1 MTDQKGIE
9 IALVARA
16 ASIRF
21 TKSKDRYDHRFV
33 VKIADQQIPLLESYL
48 QDPLA
53 PWPTDPAIQ
62 QLVVEPI
69 GSTPYPDVALGVGM
83 SGKGHWSLATQWI
96 ETADGR
102 SAIELDYACKQT
114 PPVEFLGSSYQI
126 ANLLTPEI
134 RTTSRYEVSPNRWS
148 GWFSSRD
155 EQDSHKLVIDVL
167 EGHLEWDAE
176 TLRIRIRPEGTCEKP
191 STLRWCYRI
200 AWLSCHE

>member
-69 GSTPYPDVALGVGM
+69 GHDQTKAGFRPNY
-83 SGKGHWSLATQWI
+83 LARWMRQ
-96 ETADGR
+96 R
-102 SAIELDYACKQT
+102 L
-114 PPVEFLGSSYQI
+114 
-126 ANLLTPEI
+126 
-134 RTTSRYEVSPNRWS
+134 SRAFPS
-148 GWFSSRD
+148 
-155 EQDSHKLVIDVL
+155 KL
-167 EGHLEWDAE
+167 
-176 TLRIRIRPEGTCEKP
+176 RC
-191 STLRWCYRI
+191 
-200 AWLSCHE
+200 